1 MSEDVVNKIAA
12 GEVVQRPSSA
22 LKEMIENSIDAHA
35 TNIVVSISHGGLKQ
49 MQIQDN
55 GDGILVLVLFA
66 HYTQKEDLP
75 ILCERYTTSKL
86 RILDDLSTIQ
96 TFGFRGEALASIS
109 TVSRVM
115 VVTKR
120 ESDICGWKWVHWL
133 CSRIERGIGAT
144 S

>member
-1 MSEDVVNKIAA
+1 M
-12 GEVVQRPSSA
+12 
-22 LKEMIENSIDAHA
+22 EMEF
-35 TNIVVSISHGGLKQ
+35 LF
-49 MQIQDN
+49 
-55 GDGILVLVLFA
+55 VLCFA
-66 HYTQKEDLP
+66 IYEQKEDLP

-120 ESDICGWKWVHWL
+120 ESDICGWKYRSCPCVT
-133 CSRIERGIGAT
+133 IELAIAET